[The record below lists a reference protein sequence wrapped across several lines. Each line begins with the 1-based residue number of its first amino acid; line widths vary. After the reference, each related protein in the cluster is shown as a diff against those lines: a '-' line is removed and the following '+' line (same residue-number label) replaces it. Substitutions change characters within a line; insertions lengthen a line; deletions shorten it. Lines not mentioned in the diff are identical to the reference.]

1 MLINTYKLSVI
12 SILTDRDV
20 RREFDCFF
28 ACKAIN
34 DFDKFISLTFTM
46 I

>member
-20 RREFDCFF
+20 RREFDYFF
-28 ACKAIN
+28 AYKKIN
-34 DFDKFISLTFTM
+34 EFDKFISSTFTM

>member
-1 MLINTYKLSVI
+1 MLINTYRLSVI

-28 ACKAIN
+28 ARKAIN
-34 DFDKFISLTFTM
+34 NFDKFIGSTFTM
-46 I
+46 V

>member
-12 SILTDRDV
+12 SILTNRDV
-20 RREFDCFF
+20 RRESDCFF
-28 ACKAIN
+28 DRKKIN
-34 DFDKFISLTFTM
+34 DFDKFISSTFTM